1 MRCRSK
7 LASLIES
14 ELQDCDAV
22 SKVRSRAGRLI
33 APPSGGRS
41 LPALRLRL
49 GNYVAVQDRVGVCT
63 YAVSVGARLPVIMR
77 QRADSRV
84 TGFMAGNRSVRF
96 ICVTVPALLGIS
108 TAYGESLKQ
117 PVPALTVTP
126 LTAVAFSGH
135 RGGPFSPSSFQYRV
149 AASTGTVRYSIKT
162 PAWLTPSPSAGTAD
176 TSGVTITLS
185 VNAEAFR
192 LPSGA
197 YGPGVAFTNVSN
209 GKGST
214 TVRATLL
221 IQGPPPPTPTSAPYL
236 LDDRGGHLLD
246 DRPRRLLAR

>member
-1 MRCRSK
+1 
-7 LASLIES
+7 
-14 ELQDCDAV
+14 
-22 SKVRSRAGRLI
+22 
-33 APPSGGRS
+33 
-41 LPALRLRL
+41 
-49 GNYVAVQDRVGVCT
+49 
-63 YAVSVGARLPVIMR
+63 MR

-96 ICVTVPALLGIS
+96 ICVTVPALLGMS

-209 GKGST
+209 GKGSI

-221 IQGPPPPTPTSAPYL
+221 IQGPPPPTPTPTSATYL
-236 LDDRGGHLLD
+236 LDDRGRYLLD
-246 DRPRRLLAR
+246 DRAGRLLAR

>member
-1 MRCRSK
+1 
-7 LASLIES
+7 
-14 ELQDCDAV
+14 
-22 SKVRSRAGRLI
+22 
-33 APPSGGRS
+33 
-41 LPALRLRL
+41 L

-63 YAVSVGARLPVIMR
+63 YAIAAGRRLRSDAFGKSPLSVIF
-77 QRADSRV
+77 D
-84 TGFMAGNRSVRF
+84 TMAGNRSVRF
-96 ICVTVPALLGIS
+96 ICATMPAALLGMS

-117 PVPALTVTP
+117 PVPVLTVAP

-209 GKGST
+209 GKGSI

-221 IQGPPPPTPTSAPYL
+221 IRGPPPPTPTSAPYL

-246 DRPRRLLAR
+246 DRAGRLLAR